1 MRLLTLKLDQHTPLL
16 HFQGEQHLATLRA
29 SEVKP
34 RLDKFIIKNEFNDEF
49 ESCKTF
55 LIGYNSQKPDELSEK
70 FKSGYRALNYK
81 MRIITN
87 DSRKPIDPDKNN
99 APMFFGN
106 IGNKNASEKSLV
118 MRENNIIEIRI
129 PLTCSALYEIIVKHI
144 GNMFMCTNFGTRSSK
159 GYGSFTIND
168 TNIHSLQPKLYFDS
182 YKVSYSEV
190 MREIEWIHKTLRSG
204 INDCF
209 GRNNGRNILYFKS
222 LMFAYAKSKGKQWD
236 KRTIKQAFLNRQE
249 ISEQANRYNDDI
261 TSYNGNQPHYDFR
274 DCLGLSTDESW
285 KSYRMTIKKISQD
298 IDRLPSPFVFKPV
311 KYRDFWRIYI
321 IYNELPDEFKAA
333 TISINSNKNSEAI
346 RLPIDPEFSIK
357 SYMDFVFRRDESG
370 HYAVNI
376 EDLFSKQ
383 TNNKYKKNR
392 IIKIFKEL
400 RNNYNK

>member
-1 MRLLTLKLDQHTPLL
+1 MK
-16 HFQGEQHLATLRA
+16 
-29 SEVKP
+29 EV
-34 RLDKFIIKNEFNDEF
+34 
-49 ESCKTF
+49 
-55 LIGYNSQKPDELSEK
+55 
-70 FKSGYRALNYK
+70 
-81 MRIITN
+81 
-87 DSRKPIDPDKNN
+87 
-99 APMFFGN
+99 
-106 IGNKNASEKSLV
+106 
-118 MRENNIIEIRI
+118 
-129 PLTCSALYEIIVKHI
+129 
-144 GNMFMCTNFGTRSSK
+144 
-159 GYGSFTIND
+159 
-168 TNIHSLQPKLYFDS
+168 
-182 YKVSYSEV
+182 
-190 MREIEWIHKTLRSG
+190 EWIHKTLRSG

-209 GRNNGRNILYFKS
+209 GKNRLYFKS
-222 LMFAYAKSKGKQWD
+222 LMFAYAKSKGRQWD

-298 IDRLPSPFVFKPV
+298 IDRLPSPIVFKPV
-311 KYRDFWRIYI
+311 KYKDFWRIYI

-383 TNNKYKKNR
+383 TNNANKKDR
-392 IIKIFKEL
+392 IIEIFKEL
-400 RNNYNK
+400 RNNYNR